1 MKKRILAAL
10 LVLTCAVTLLTGCGL
25 NEKKM
30 RLGAAGVGGM
40 YYTFSNSFA
49 ELAMKD
55 DPDYEIEVRST
66 SGSSANLRLLSENYV
81 QLAIAQADLV
91 DDAYHGT
98 GTFENNK
105 KYHGYS
111 AIAGLYDEACQI
123 VVRADSDIES
133 LEDLQEKTV
142 SIGESES
149 GTEKNAKQ
157 ILAAC
162 GFTSGLVKQI
172 NLDYTEAVTD
182 LKNGEIDAMFCTA
195 GTQTTIVEELAKQCN
210 IRLIPIDESTA
221 GKLKAEYGFYED
233 FMIPANT
240 YTGQDEAVQTLSVKA
255 VLLAGNKLSDD
266 TVKFITESLFNHAD
280 DLQYSVP
287 VDFSLNLE
295 DAVTGITI
303 PFHSGAVSYYEE
315 LGIELPEQTSK

>member
-1 MKKRILAAL
+1 MKKRILAVM
-10 LVLTCAVTLLTGCGL
+10 LVLTCAVTLLTGCGSDKNL
-25 NEKKM
+25 

-123 VVRADSDIES
+123 IVRADSDIKS
-133 LEDLQEKTV
+133 LEDLQGKTV

-157 ILAAC
+157 ILTAC

-195 GTQTTIVEELAKQCN
+195 GTQTTIVEELAKQCE
-210 IRLIPIDESTA
+210 IRLIPIDESTS

-233 FMIPANT
+233 FTIPANT

-266 TVKFITESLFNHAD
+266 TVKFITESLFDHAD

-287 VDFSLNLE
+287 VDFSLNSE

-303 PFHSGAVSYYEE
+303 PFHDGAVSYYEE
-315 LGIELPEQTSK
+315 LGISLPEQTSK

>member
-1 MKKRILAAL
+1 MKKRIISAL
-10 LVLTCAVTLLTGCGL
+10 LVLSCAATLLTGCGM

-30 RLGAAGVGGM
+30 RLGAAGIGGM

-98 GTFENNK
+98 GTFKNNK
-105 KYHGYS
+105 KYQGYS
-111 AIAGLYDEACQI
+111 AVAGLYDEACQI
-123 VVRADSDIES
+123 VVRADSDIKS
-133 LEDLQEKTV
+133 LEDLQGKTV

-162 GFTSGLVKQI
+162 GFTSSLVKQI
-172 NLDYTEAVTD
+172 NLDYTEGVTD

-195 GTQTTIVEELAKQCN
+195 GTQTTIIEELAKQCT
-210 IRLIPIDESTA
+210 IRLVPIDESTA

-233 FMIPANT
+233 FTIPADT
-240 YTGQDEAVQTLSVKA
+240 YTGQGEDVETLSVKA
-255 VLLAGNKLSDD
+255 VLLASNKLSDD
-266 TVKFITESLFNHAD
+266 TVQFITETLFNHAT

-287 VDFSLNLE
+287 VDFTLSPDE
-295 DAVTGITI
+295 AVNGITV
-303 PFHSGAVSYYEE
+303 PFHTGAVSYYEDF
-315 LGIELPEQTSK
+315 GVQLPEHTNN

>member
-1 MKKRILAAL
+1 MKKRILSGILILACAA
-10 LVLTCAVTLLTGCGL
+10 TLLTGCGL

-30 RLGAAGVGGM
+30 RLGAAGIGGT

-55 DPDYEIEVRST
+55 NSDYEIEVRST
-66 SGSSANLRLLSENYV
+66 AGSSANLRLLSENYV

-98 GTFENNK
+98 GTFKNSK
-105 KYHGYS
+105 KYLGYS
-111 AIAGLYDEACQI
+111 AVAGLYDEACQI

-133 LEDLQEKTV
+133 LEDLQGKTV

-162 GFTSGLVKQI
+162 GLSSGLVKQI
-172 NLDYTEAVTD
+172 NLDYTEGVTD

-195 GTQTTIVEELAKQCN
+195 GTQTTIIEELAKQCT
-210 IRLIPIDESTA
+210 IRLIPIDENTA

-233 FMIPANT
+233 FTIPADT
-240 YTGQDEAVQTLSVKA
+240 YTGQGEDIETLSVKS
-255 VLLAGNKLSDD
+255 VLLASNKLSSD
-266 TVKFITESLFNHAD
+266 TVHFITETLFDHAT

-287 VDFSLNLE
+287 VDFTLNPE
-295 DAVTGITI
+295 EAVNGITI
-303 PFHSGAVSYYEE
+303 PFHTGAVSYYED
-315 LGIELPEQTSK
+315 LGIETAE